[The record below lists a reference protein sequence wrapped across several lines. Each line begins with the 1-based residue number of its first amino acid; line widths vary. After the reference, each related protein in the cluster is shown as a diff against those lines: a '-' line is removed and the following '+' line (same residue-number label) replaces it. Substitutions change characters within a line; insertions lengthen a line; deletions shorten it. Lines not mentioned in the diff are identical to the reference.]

1 MFAQKI
7 NGRDYSV
14 FNEQPIVYA
23 VVVRQST
30 YDDPNWQAV
39 ADSLVAKYQGQ
50 LFIWNSTL
58 YDVQEAV
65 AAYHPTHIGFGY
77 TLSTASSTFILGF
90 V

>member
-1 MFAQKI
+1 MKSKELVYLVVAFLLLSNISVFAQKI

-58 YDVQEAV
+58 YDVQEA
-65 AAYHPTHIGFGY
+65 
-77 TLSTASSTFILGF
+77 
-90 V
+90 